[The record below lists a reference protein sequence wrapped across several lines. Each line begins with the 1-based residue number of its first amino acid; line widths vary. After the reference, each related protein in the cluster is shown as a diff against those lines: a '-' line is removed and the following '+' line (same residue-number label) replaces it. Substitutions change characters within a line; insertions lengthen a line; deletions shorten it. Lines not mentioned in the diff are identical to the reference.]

1 MVREIRP
8 LKSSVPVKTS
18 GVGVYAVP
26 MTQSTGGAIGE
37 SEFLSEDVE
46 PVQAEEI
53 HDAEAEL
60 GKDLGAPK
68 DASEEE
74 KAEVEGEL
82 GRLRGII
89 QGLSLHD
96 LKTGDWFLTL
106 LRLGVATHARQ
117 VDAAYFRRKY
127 PHLSPDAIADAR
139 IQLAS
144 RYAAIAGGLTASAY
158 TGALAAT
165 AGSGGAASPL
175 TMPAALTSFSLDL
188 AYSTQTQLRLAYDMS
203 VIYGIPLDMDD
214 SEDVWKL
221 IRLAFGIRA
230 GEVASNAA
238 LKGMPMVV
246 RPLVKKIFSG
256 STLKAVK
263 SIPQVGGLLLQRNI
277 VKFSIPGISIPVS
290 TAVNYWATR
299 ASGKYAQG
307 VFRTEAVIIERARRV
322 AASTPHHAALL
333 RVVILVTSSDG
344 KTSEAERLLLHHLS
358 LVVDNSAVTVA
369 VLDEQREAIEVDVPA
384 VWAAVE
390 DITVEDRAPL
400 HAAAEWAAGIDGKI
414 KGPAKEIVARLAA
427 LAQVDDRQGKDEPEE
442 QSGETLRQRSA
453 GIAKRSIG
461 AVGRIGRGLQEKR
474 NARTVAEAEAD
485 EIARRSSSG
494 ADAETE

>member
-1 MVREIRP
+1 MREIRL
-8 LKSSVPVKTS
+8 LKSSIVVKALGS
-18 GVGVYAVP
+18 GIYAVP
-26 MTQSTGGAIGE
+26 MTQSTGRAIDE
-37 SEFLSEDVE
+37 SEFLDEGVE
-46 PVQAEEI
+46 PVRAEEI

-60 GKDLGAPK
+60 GEDLGAPE

-82 GRLRGII
+82 GRLRGVV
-89 QGLSLHD
+89 QGLSLQD
-96 LKTGDWFLTL
+96 LKTGDWFLAL
-106 LRLGVATHARQ
+106 LSHGVTTHARQ

-158 TGALAAT
+158 TGAIAAT

-175 TMPAALTSFSLDL
+175 TVPAAVTSFSLDL

-203 VIYGIPLDMDD
+203 VIYGLPLDMDD

-238 LKGMPMVV
+238 LKGMPVV
-246 RPLVKKIFSG
+246 LRPLVKKIFSG
-256 STLKAVK
+256 STLTAVK
-263 SIPQVGGLLLQRNI
+263 SIPQVGGHLLQRNI
-277 VKFSIPGISIPVS
+277 VKFSIPGIGIPVS
-290 TAVNYWATR
+290 TAVNFWTTR
-299 ASGKYAQG
+299 TSGKYAQG

-333 RVVILVTSSDG
+333 RVITLVTSSDG

-358 LVVDNSAVTVA
+358 LVVDDSAVTTA
-369 VLDEQREAIEVDVPA
+369 VLDEHREAIEVDVPA

-390 DITVEDRAPL
+390 GVPVEDRAPL

-414 KGPAKEIVARLAA
+414 KGSAKEIVVRLAA
-427 LAQVDDRQGKDEPEE
+427 LAQVDDHQGKGEPEG

-453 GIAKRSIG
+453 GVAKRGIG
-461 AVGRIGRGLQEKR
+461 AVGRIGRDLQEKR
-474 NARTVAEAEAD
+474 KARTRAEAE
-485 EIARRSSSG
+485 EIARPSASG
-494 ADAETE
+494 ADAEEE